1 MDNHFLIILL
11 LLMSR
16 KNQDAD
22 THKANTLE
30 NFISNIEIDNKY
42 TLEKVNMVK
51 KVGPY
56 FPENYLPIINKSI
69 SFTEKFIKMSQTM
82 DFIKEEDKTY
92 ISEYISVDN
101 NRERISKVISTIQ
114 SESSN
119 SEISKTGTIID
130 MIINMDRYK
139 KMFGI
144 LNSIMS
150 NPNSL
155 NDPAQLLSLAAPLLG
170 GDNPESN
177 EKIKEMSKMLEIMQL
192 LNSPK
197 KENIKDK
204 ATKE

>member
-1 MDNHFLIILL
+1 MHIMIIRSSNLGGLIMDNHFLIILL

-16 KNQDAD
+16 KNQDVD

-30 NFISNIEIDNKY
+30 NFISNIEVDNKY

-51 KVGPY
+51 KIGPY

-114 SESSN
+114 SES
-119 SEISKTGTIID
+119 
-130 MIINMDRYK
+130 
-139 KMFGI
+139 
-144 LNSIMS
+144 
-150 NPNSL
+150 
-155 NDPAQLLSLAAPLLG
+155 
-170 GDNPESN
+170 
-177 EKIKEMSKMLEIMQL
+177 
-192 LNSPK
+192 
-197 KENIKDK
+197 
-204 ATKE
+204 

>member
-119 SEISKTGTIID
+119 SGISKTGTIID